1 MPPRRP
7 GALNEYSPSKIFIQ
21 ILSLQAIYYVAAIIF
36 IFFTTVVMG
45 TSFTLDLVLGWDHI
59 RGDTTTGWMLGFVW
73 LSCDFVM
80 CVSLLSPLISFS
92 LSAWS
97 SSRSPLERRMLLDKC

>member
-7 GALNEYSPSKIFIQ
+7 GALDEYSPSRIFLQ
-21 ILSLQAIYYVAAIIF
+21 ILSLQAIYYVSALLF

-45 TSFTLDLVLGWDHI
+45 TPFTLDLLLGWETL

-73 LSCDFVM
+73 LSCDFVLY
-80 CVSLLSPLISFS
+80 VGFSSP
-92 LSAWS
+92 S
-97 SSRSPLERRMLLDKC
+97 SVVLRDNRGNEEC

>member
-7 GALNEYSPSKIFIQ
+7 GALNEYSPTKIFIQ
-21 ILSLQAIYYVAAIIF
+21 ILSLQAIYYVAALIF

-45 TSFTLDLVLGWDHI
+45 TSFSLDLLLGWETL

-73 LSCDFVM
+73 LSCDFVLF
-80 CVSLLSPLISFS
+80 VPSSLLVYKFCSESMTKELF
-92 LSAWS
+92 LTHCT
-97 SSRSPLERRMLLDKC
+97 E